1 MNKSQIFWY
10 FNLNL
15 ESKIFDILILCIHIW
30 KSDDKMH
37 YRNKM
42 EEIMSGK
49 QRLSEDDRLKMDYKP
64 ESIPPLPKGEEAL
77 KPTTKAG
84 WETEAIIR
92 AMISNLHNGRDWE
105 KLYIYGGSGKV
116 ARNWK
121 AFYETI
127 DLLKTLEPNETLFLQ
142 SGVSYGKMQT
152 TRWAPRCVITNSVI
166 VPHWTPYF
174 EEFVASG
181 LSVYGQMTAGSFIF
195 IGLQGIIQGTYE
207 TIVAAIKAAENKA
220 IYNKLDAFE
229 QKLIVS
235 AGLGLMSGAQPLA
248 IKMCGKIG
256 LIAEV
261 NPHLIDRMYNTGR
274 DQGAPYL
281 DYKTESIEEAIQIA
295 KNAAE
300 KDEAISIG
308 VLCNAVELLQYLVE
322 KEITPLVLTDQT
334 SAHDLLNGYYPM
346 GLSYAEADVLRVESP
361 EEYIERSKKTVI
373 KHVSLLVE
381 LSKKGAET
389 FDYGNNIRQQAFE
402 LGVKDAFDYSGF
414 VLEYVRPLFCEGKGP
429 FRWMALSNDP
439 QDIRTTDEYAKKLFY
454 DDKQLVNW
462 LELADKYIPFEGGL
476 PARVFWAGFIGRAA
490 FGMLMNKL
498 VAEGILK
505 APVVIGRDH
514 LDGGSVASPNR
525 ETEGMKDGSDA
536 IGDYPVL
543 NLMGNAL
550 SGATWVSYHG
560 GGGVGV
566 GYSLHA
572 GQVILA
578 DGTPLSQEKLF
589 RVLTWDPMSAVLRH
603 AAAGYEKAID
613 IGNQHKLVIPGR
625 NENKTFDYT
634 ALYKHII
641 NLVKE
646 RVGIDLFEPMENL
659 EISLL

>member
-1 MNKSQIFWY
+1 MN
-10 FNLNL
+10 
-15 ESKIFDILILCIHIW
+15 
-30 KSDDKMH
+30 
-37 YRNKM
+37 YRNRM

-49 QRLSEDDRLKMDYKP
+49 HRLSEEDRLKMDYLP
-64 ESIPPLPKGEEAL
+64 DDIPPLPKGEDAL
-77 KPTTKAG
+77 KPSTKAG

-116 ARNWK
+116 ARDWK
-121 AFYETI
+121 SFNETVE
-127 DLLKTLEPNETLFLQ
+127 LLKTLEPNETLFLQ
-142 SGVSYGKMQT
+142 SGVPYGKMQT

-207 TIVAAIKAAENKA
+207 TIAASIKAAEKKQ
-220 IYNKLDAFE
+220 IYQEFSNFEKKLV
-229 QKLIVS
+229 VS

-248 IKMCGKIG
+248 IKMCEKIG
-256 LIAEV
+256 IIAEV

-281 DYKTESIEEAIQIA
+281 DYKTESIEEAIKIA
-295 KNAAE
+295 QESAE
-300 KDEAISIG
+300 KGEVVSIG
-308 VLCNAVELLQYLVE
+308 VLCNAIDLLQYLVE
-322 KEITPLVLTDQT
+322 EEITPLVLTDQT

-346 GLSYAEADVLRVESP
+346 GISYDEADIMRVESP
-361 EEYIERSKKTVI
+361 EEYLERSKKTVV
-373 KHVSLLVE
+373 KHVSLMVE
-381 LSKKGAET
+381 LNKRGAET
-389 FDYGNNIRQQAFE
+389 FDYGNNIRQQAYE
-402 LGVKDAFDYSGF
+402 LGVEDAFDYSGF

-439 QDIRTTDEYAKKLFY
+439 EDIKITDKYAKKLFY
-454 DDKQLVNW
+454 DDTQLVNW
-462 LELADKYIPFEGGL
+462 LELADKYIPFEKGL
-476 PARVFWAGFIGRAA
+476 PARVFWAGFVGRAA

-498 VAEGILK
+498 VSEGILK

-536 IGDYPVL
+536 IGDYPII
-543 NLMGNAL
+543 NLLGNAL

-578 DGTPLSQEKLF
+578 DGTRLSQEKLF
-589 RVLTWDPMSAVLRH
+589 RVLTWDPLSAVLRH

-613 IGNQHKLVIPGR
+613 VGNEHKLVIPGR
-625 NENKTFDYT
+625 NEIREFDYEK
-634 ALYKHII
+634 LYDHIVT
-641 NLVKE
+641 LVKDRTGVE
-646 RVGIDLFEPMENL
+646 LFPPMENL
-659 EISLL
+659 ELSLK

>member
-1 MNKSQIFWY
+1 MS
-10 FNLNL
+10 
-15 ESKIFDILILCIHIW
+15 
-30 KSDDKMH
+30 

-49 QRLSEDDRLKMDYKP
+49 YRLSEEDKLRLDYKP
-64 ESIPPLPKGEEAL
+64 EKIPSLPMGEEAL
-77 KPTTKAG
+77 KPSTKAG

-116 ARNWK
+116 ARDWK
-121 AFYETI
+121 SFFETI

-142 SGVSYGKMQT
+142 SGVPYGKMLT
-152 TRWAPRCVITNSVI
+152 TRWGPRCIITNSVI

-174 EEFVASG
+174 EEFVAAG
-181 LSVYGQMTAGSFIF
+181 LTVYGQMTAGSFIF

-207 TIVAAIKAAENKA
+207 TIVAAIKAAEKKPV
-220 IYNKLDAFE
+220 YDKLDNFE
-229 QKLIVS
+229 KNLIIS

-256 LIAEV
+256 VIAEV
-261 NPHLIDRMYNTGR
+261 NPHLIERMYNTGR
-274 DQGAPYL
+274 TQGTPYL
-281 DYKTESIEEAIQIA
+281 DYKTDSIEEAIKIA
-295 KNAAE
+295 RESAE
-300 KDEAISIG
+300 KGDSISIG
-308 VLCNAVELLQYLVE
+308 VLCNAVDLLQYLVE
-322 KEITPLVLTDQT
+322 NNITPLVLTDQT

-346 GLSYAEADVLRVESP
+346 DISYDEADILRVESP
-361 EEYIERSKKTVI
+361 EEYIEKSKKTVI
-373 KHVSLLVE
+373 KHVGLMVT
-381 LSKKGAET
+381 LSKRGAET
-389 FDYGNNIRQQAFE
+389 FDYGNNIRQQAYE
-402 LGVKDAFDYSGF
+402 LGVEDAFDYSGF
-414 VLEYVRPLFCEGKGP
+414 VLEYIRPLFCEGKGP

-439 QDIRTTDEYAKKLFY
+439 ADIRTTDEYAKKLFY

-462 LELADKYIPFEGGL
+462 LELADKYVPFEKGL

-498 VAEGILK
+498 VSEGILK

-536 IGDYPVL
+536 IGDYPVI

-572 GQVILA
+572 GQVIIA
-578 DGTPLSQEKLF
+578 DGTRLSQERLF

-603 AAAGYEKAID
+603 AAAGYEKAIE
-613 IGNQHKLVIPGR
+613 IGNKHKLVIPGC
-625 NENKTFDYT
+625 NDIKNFNYEE
-634 ALYKHII
+634 LYKYII
-641 NLVKE
+641 DLVKE
-646 RVGIDLFEPMENL
+646 RTGIDLFSPMMKL
-659 EISLL
+659 EISLM

>member
-1 MNKSQIFWY
+1 MS
-10 FNLNL
+10 
-15 ESKIFDILILCIHIW
+15 
-30 KSDDKMH
+30 

-49 QRLSEDDRLKMDYKP
+49 HRLSEEERLKFDYKP
-64 ESIPPLPKGEEAL
+64 DSIPPLPKGEEAL

-105 KLYIYGGSGKV
+105 RLYIYGGSGKV
-116 ARNWK
+116 ARDWK

-142 SGVSYGKMQT
+142 SGVPYGKMQT
-152 TRWAPRCVITNSVI
+152 TKWSPRCVITNSLI

-207 TIVAAIKAAENKA
+207 TIVAAIKAAEKKPT
-220 IYNKLDAFE
+220 YEKLDDFE
-229 QKLIVS
+229 KKLIVS

-248 IKMCGKIG
+248 IKMSGKIG
-256 LIAEV
+256 IIAEV
-261 NPHLIDRMYNTGR
+261 NPHLIDRMYKTGR

-281 DYKTESIEEAIQIA
+281 DFKTESIEEAISIAREAA
-295 KNAAE
+295 KNKE
-300 KDEAISIG
+300 SISIG
-308 VLCNAVELLQYLVE
+308 VLCNAVELLKYLVE
-322 KEITPLVLTDQT
+322 KGITPLVLTDQT

-346 GLSYAEADVLRVESP
+346 GISYDEADILRVENP
-361 EEYIERSKKTVI
+361 EEYVEKSKKTVV
-373 KHVSLLVE
+373 KHVSLMVE

-389 FDYGNNIRQQAFE
+389 FDYGNNIRQQAYE
-402 LGVKDAFDYSGF
+402 LGVDNAFDYSGF

-439 QDIRTTDEYAKKLFY
+439 SDIKMTDNYAKKLFY
-454 DDKQLVNW
+454 DDEQLVNW
-462 LELADKYIPFEGGL
+462 LDLADKYIPFEGGL
-476 PARVFWAGFIGRAA
+476 PARVFWAGFVGRAA

-525 ETEGMKDGSDA
+525 ETEGMRDGSDA
-536 IGDYPVL
+536 IGDFPVL

-572 GQVILA
+572 GQVIIA
-578 DGTPLSQEKLF
+578 DGTKISQERLF

-603 AAAGYEKAID
+603 AAAGYDKAID
-613 IGNQHKLVIPGR
+613 IGNKHKLVIPGR
-625 NENKTFDYT
+625 NDIKNFDYKQ
-634 ALYKHII
+634 LYNQII
-641 NLVKE
+641 DLVKE
-646 RVGIDLFEPMENL
+646 RTSVELFEPMENL
-659 EISLL
+659 EIPLS

>member
-1 MNKSQIFWY
+1 MN
-10 FNLNL
+10 
-15 ESKIFDILILCIHIW
+15 
-30 KSDDKMH
+30 
-37 YRNKM
+37 YRNRM

-49 QRLSEDDRLKMDYKP
+49 HRLSEEDRLKMDYKP
-64 ESIPPLPKGEEAL
+64 DQIPPLPEGEEAL
-77 KPTTKAG
+77 KPSTKAG
-84 WETEAIIR
+84 WETEAVIR

-116 ARNWK
+116 ARDWK
-121 AFYETI
+121 AFYETV

-142 SGVSYGKMQT
+142 SGVPYGKMQT

-166 VPHWTPYF
+166 VPHWTPHF

-207 TIVAAIKAAENKA
+207 TIVAAIKAAEKNP
-220 IYNKLDAFE
+220 IYNKLDDFE
-229 QKLIVS
+229 KNLIVS

-248 IKMCGKIG
+248 IKMCGKVGI
-256 LIAEV
+256 IAEV

-281 DYKTESIEEAIQIA
+281 DYKTESIDEAIQLA
-295 KNAAE
+295 QEAVE
-300 KDEAISIG
+300 KGDAVSIG
-308 VLCNAVELLQYLVE
+308 VLCNAVDLLNHLVE
-322 KEITPLVLTDQT
+322 KNITPLVLTDQT

-346 GLSYAEADVLRVESP
+346 GIGYDEADILRVESP
-361 EEYIERSKKTVI
+361 EEYLERSKKTVV
-373 KHVSLLVE
+373 KHVSLMVE
-381 LSKKGAET
+381 LSKRGAET
-389 FDYGNNIRQQAFE
+389 FDYGNNIRQQAYE
-402 LGVKDAFDYSGF
+402 MGIDDAFDYSGF

-439 QDIRTTDEYAKKLFY
+439 EDIRTTDEYAKKLFH

-476 PARVFWAGFIGRAA
+476 PARVFWAGFVGRAA

-498 VAEGILK
+498 VADGILK
-505 APVVIGRDH
+505 APVAIGRDH

-536 IGDYPVL
+536 IGDYPVI

-572 GQVILA
+572 GQVIVA
-578 DGTPLSQEKLF
+578 DGTRLSQERLF

-603 AAAGYEKAID
+603 AAAGYDKAIEV
-613 IGNQHKLVIPGR
+613 GNKHKLVIPGR
-625 NENKTFDYT
+625 NDIKDFDYGE
-634 ALYKHII
+634 LYNHTIS
-641 NLVKE
+641 LVKE
-646 RVGIDLFEPMENL
+646 RTGVDLYSPMENL
-659 EISLL
+659 EFSLK

>member
-1 MNKSQIFWY
+1 M
-10 FNLNL
+10 
-15 ESKIFDILILCIHIW
+15 D
-30 KSDDKMH
+30 

-49 QRLSEDDRLKMDYKP
+49 YRLSEEDRLRFDHKP
-64 ESIPPLPKGEEAL
+64 ESIPTLPKGEEAL
-77 KPTTKAG
+77 KPYTKAG
-84 WETEAIIR
+84 WETEAVIR

-127 DLLKTLEPNETLFLQ
+127 ELLKTLEPNETLFLQ
-142 SGVSYGKMQT
+142 SGVPYGKMQT
-152 TRWAPRCVITNSVI
+152 TRWSPRCVITNSVI

-207 TIVAAIKAAENKA
+207 TIVAAIKAAESKPA
-220 IYNKLDAFE
+220 YKKLEDFE
-229 QKLIVS
+229 KQLIVS
-235 AGLGLMSGAQPLA
+235 AGLGLMSGAQALS
-248 IKMCGKIG
+248 IKMCGKIAI
-256 LIAEV
+256 IAEV
-261 NPHLIDRMYNTGR
+261 NPLLIDRMYNTGR
-274 DQGAPYL
+274 EQGAPYL

-295 KNAAE
+295 RDAAE
-300 KDEAISIG
+300 KNEAISIG
-308 VLCNAVELLQYLVE
+308 VHCNAVELLQYIVDNN
-322 KEITPLVLTDQT
+322 ITPLVLTDQT

-346 GLSYAEADVLRVESP
+346 GISYDEADILRVESP
-361 EEYIERSKKTVI
+361 EEYLERSKKTVI
-373 KHVSLLVE
+373 KHVNLMVE
-381 LSKKGAET
+381 INRRGAET

-402 LGVKDAFDYSGF
+402 LGVEDAFDYSGF
-414 VLEYVRPLFCEGKGP
+414 VYKYVRPLFCEGKGP

-439 QDIRTTDEYAKKLFY
+439 SDIRKTDEYAKKLFF
-454 DDKQLVNW
+454 DDEQLVNW
-462 LELADKYIPFEGGL
+462 LELADKYIPFEKGL
-476 PARVFWAGFIGRAA
+476 PARVFWAGFVGRAA

-498 VAEGILK
+498 VADGILK

-536 IGDYPVL
+536 IGDFPVI

-572 GQVILA
+572 GQVIIA
-578 DGTPLSQEKLF
+578 DGTKLSQERLF
-589 RVLTWDPMSAVLRH
+589 RVLTWDPMSALLRH
-603 AAAGYEKAID
+603 SAAGYDKAKDFGEKH
-613 IGNQHKLVIPGR
+613 GLVIPGV
-625 NENKTFDYT
+625 NETRHFDYG
-634 ALYKHII
+634 ALYAHII
-641 NLVKE
+641 ELVKE
-646 RVGIDLFEPMENL
+646 RTGVELFSPLDKL
-659 EISLL
+659 EFSLK